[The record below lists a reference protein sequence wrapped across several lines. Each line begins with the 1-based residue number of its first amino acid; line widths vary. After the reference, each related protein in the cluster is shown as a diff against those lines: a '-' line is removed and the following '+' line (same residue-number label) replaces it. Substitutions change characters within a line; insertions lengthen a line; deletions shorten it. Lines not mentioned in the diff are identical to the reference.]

1 MNTRVA
7 FPQPDPLLFAFLPY
21 GMEVGEF
28 RCAVKNRAELEA
40 VQRANVSRLGCSTG
54 PIVEVTRDD
63 RPSLE
68 LRLTQANG
76 LVVVFTLAL

>member
-1 MNTRVA
+1 MNNRVT
-7 FPQPDPLLFAFLPY
+7 FPSPDRHLFAFLPY

-40 VQRANVSRLGCSTG
+40 VQRANADRLGCFTG
-54 PIVEVTRDD
+54 AIVEVTRDD
-63 RPSLE
+63 RRFLE